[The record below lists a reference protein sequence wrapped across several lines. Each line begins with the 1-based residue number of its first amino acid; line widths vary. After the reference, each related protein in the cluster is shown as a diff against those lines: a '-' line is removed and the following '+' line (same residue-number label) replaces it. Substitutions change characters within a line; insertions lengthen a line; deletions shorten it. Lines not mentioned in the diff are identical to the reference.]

1 MAFILNKRT
10 DNRNKN
16 LTQRREEGEKAGKE
30 KHFKKVALC
39 VFPGFSLRL
48 CVGLLTSACTIL
60 V

>member
-30 KHFKKVALC
+30 KHFKKQEGSPFASFLAFLSVAL
-39 VFPGFSLRL
+39 VF
-48 CVGLLTSACTIL
+48 
-60 V
+60 